1 MPVKRARLSKRVAK
15 LVGAERVCRV
25 ATVGEAGTP
34 HLVPVC
40 HTLVGDRI
48 YFGSG
53 DDARKVLNLEKNER
67 LAVTVDLY
75 SEDWSQIKG
84 VMVQGTAK
92 LVRRGPAFTRARKHL
107 YAKYPQYSREAAL
120 AVSDSVIVEVTP
132 THVFTGALDWPPRRA
147 RFPAGTL
154 RPRRRF
160 VRCLRACAG
169 TSGPPCGGGGT
180 HGFPSGSRSSSRR
193 RPCCRCGSSTT
204 RASP

>member
-1 MPVKRARLSKRVAK
+1 M
-15 LVGAERVCRV
+15 

-132 THVFTGALDWPPRRA
+132 THVFTWGLD
-147 RFPAGTL
+147 
-154 RPRRRF
+154 
-160 VRCLRACAG
+160 
-169 TSGPPCGGGGT
+169 
-180 HGFPSGSRSSSRR
+180 
-193 RPCCRCGSSTT
+193 
-204 RASP
+204 